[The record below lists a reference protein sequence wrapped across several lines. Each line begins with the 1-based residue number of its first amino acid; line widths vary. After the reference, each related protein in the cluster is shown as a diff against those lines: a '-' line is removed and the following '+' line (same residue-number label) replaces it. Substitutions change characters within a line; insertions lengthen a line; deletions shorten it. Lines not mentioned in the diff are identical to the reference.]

1 MDKIRVAIADDQQLF
16 RKAIADLLAGT
27 EGFEL
32 VADAGNGR
40 ELLDT
45 FPNLE
50 HLPDIVLV
58 DLDMPEMNGVELN
71 DLLHSLYPTV
81 KTIILSVYNQE
92 RFISKMIDAGANGYL
107 EKNCSVDE
115 LVTAVNTVY
124 KTGFYFNAACINALR
139 HAYSYRNKKITNVN
153 NIHFDLTDRE
163 REILEL
169 ICSEHTNAEIA
180 DKLCISVRTVE
191 GHRNN
196 LLLKIGCRNTAGLVT
211 FAIKRGLF
219 KPWLG

>member
-1 MDKIRVAIADDQQLF
+1 MDKIRVAIVDDQQLF

-32 VADAGNGR
+32 VADSGNGR
-40 ELLDT
+40 EFLDALAQL
-45 FPNLE
+45 P

-71 DLLHSLYPTV
+71 EQLHSRYPSI
-81 KTIILSVYNQE
+81 KTIILSVFNQE

-107 EKNCSVDE
+107 EKNCSIEE
-115 LVTAVNTVY
+115 LVTAVQTVH
-124 KTGFYFNAACINALR
+124 KTGFYFNATCVNALR
-139 HAYSYRNKKITNVN
+139 HAYSYRSKKITNVN
-153 NIHFDLTDRE
+153 NIHFDLTERE
-163 REILEL
+163 QEILEL

-180 DKLCISVRTVE
+180 EQLSISVRTVE

-196 LLLKIGCRNTAGLVT
+196 LLLKVGCRNTAGLVT
-211 FAIKRGLF
+211 FAITRGIF

>member
-1 MDKIRVAIADDQQLF
+1 MDKIRVAIVDDQHLF

-32 VADAGNGR
+32 LTDAGNGR
-40 ELLDT
+40 EFLETLAQ
-45 FPNLE
+45 LE

-71 DLLHSLYPTV
+71 EILHSRYPAI
-81 KTIILSVYNQE
+81 KTIILSVFNQE
-92 RFISKMIDAGANGYL
+92 RFISRMIDAGANGYL
-107 EKNCSVDE
+107 EKNCSIEE
-115 LVTAVNTVY
+115 LVTAVNTVH

-139 HAYSYRNKKITNVN
+139 HASSHRSKKITNVN
-153 NIHFDLTDRE
+153 NIEFDLTPRE
-163 REILEL
+163 HEILEL
-169 ICSEHTNAEIA
+169 ICTECTNVEIA
-180 DKLCISVRTVE
+180 DKLFISVRTVE

-196 LLLKIGCRNTAGLVT
+196 LLLKVGCRNTAGLVT
-211 FAIKRGLF
+211 FAITRGIF